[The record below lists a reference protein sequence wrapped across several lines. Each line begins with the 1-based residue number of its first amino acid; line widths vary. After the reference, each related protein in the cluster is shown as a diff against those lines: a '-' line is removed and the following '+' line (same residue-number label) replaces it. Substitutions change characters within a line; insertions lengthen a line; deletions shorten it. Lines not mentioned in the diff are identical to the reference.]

1 MHPGQ
6 DRPPPP
12 PRRPTTPPARLLL
25 LGVGYCSLAA
35 AALGVVL
42 PLLPTTP
49 FLLLAAW
56 AFGRASP
63 ELRERL
69 RADPRFGPTLRD
81 WEEQGAIGARA
92 KRASLVGMG
101 LCWLV
106 LAVLY
111 RDALAAGAA
120 GAWLVLGVAGACMAA
135 VAVYVQT
142 RPLPR
147 RGPQPSVGR
156 GGGPR
161 HGRADRP

>member
-6 DRPPPP
+6 DRPPP
-12 PRRPTTPPARLLL
+12 RRPTTPPRLLL

-69 RADPRFGPTLRD
+69 RADPRFGPLLRD

-111 RDALAAGAA
+111 RDALATGAA
-120 GAWLVLGVAGACMAA
+120 GAWVVVGVAGACMAA

-147 RGPQPSVGR
+147 RPPPLPPEA
-156 GGGPR
+156 GGAG
-161 HGRADRP
+161 GRAGRP

>member
-12 PRRPTTPPARLLL
+12 RRSPPPPRLLL
-25 LGVGYCSLAA
+25 LVVGYCSLAV

-69 RADPRFGPTLRD
+69 RADRRFGPLLRD

-101 LCWLV
+101 LCWLL
-106 LAVLY
+106 LALLF
-111 RDALAAGAA
+111 RDALMAGAA

-147 RGPQPSVGR
+147 RPPLPPD
-156 GGGPR
+156 GGGP
-161 HGRADRP
+161 GG